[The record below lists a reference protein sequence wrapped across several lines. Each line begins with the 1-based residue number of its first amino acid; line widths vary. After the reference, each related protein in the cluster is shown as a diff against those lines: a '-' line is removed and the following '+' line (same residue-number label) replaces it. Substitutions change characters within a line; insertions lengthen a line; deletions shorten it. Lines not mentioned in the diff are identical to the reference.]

1 MTTLMDTRW
10 NEERHEERSRVAPR
24 LGPPTD
30 RTGLADPATTARQ
43 TLRVLLMIIAAL
55 VVASFLVGIRW

>member
-1 MTTLMDTRW
+1 MTTTRTSL
-10 NEERHEERSRVAPR
+10 R
-24 LGPPTD
+24 PPTD